1 MVSISQWLQDWSDAC
16 EYAGECVPD
25 LSPFSLPEPYS
36 AILAVSALCFLLWW
50 WNEPRTR
57 SRRRSEDLADVISP
71 GRLSQLEELRRILDE
86 IEKGVAEKQSA

>member
-36 AILAVSALCFLLWW
+36 ALLAVCALCFLLWW

-57 SRRRSEDLADVISP
+57 HPHRSKALPEVASA
-71 GRLSQLEELRRILDE
+71 GRLSQLEELRRILAE
-86 IEKGVAEKQSA
+86 MEKGAEEREAA

>member
-16 EYAGECVPD
+16 EYADECVPD

-50 WNEPRTR
+50 WNEPRAR
-57 SRRRSEDLADVISP
+57 SPQRSEAMPEAASA
-71 GRLSQLEELRRILDE
+71 GRLSQLEELKRILDE
-86 IEKGVAEKQSA
+86 MEKAAVEKEAA